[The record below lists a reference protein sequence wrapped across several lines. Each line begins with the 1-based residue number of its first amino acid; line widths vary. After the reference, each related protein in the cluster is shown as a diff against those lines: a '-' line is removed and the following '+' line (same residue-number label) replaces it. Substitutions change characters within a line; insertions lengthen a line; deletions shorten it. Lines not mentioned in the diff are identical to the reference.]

1 MPSQVV
7 HEVVRFR
14 SAAYFTFQD
23 MTYYLVNYYLVNYFL
38 VQMDRQTESDT
49 YEPTMHRWTKK
60 SILLRMHLRPA
71 HFSLISTFWTLPHS
85 MLFRKKQVGSC
96 QRQVAFFLMYLDSE
110 VQKLNVFGFG
120 EISTSAKGV
129 NHKPSRGHGV
139 DFREWMFLFVD
150 PLKAC

>member
-71 HFSLISTFWTLPHS
+71 HFSLISTF
-85 MLFRKKQVGSC
+85 
-96 QRQVAFFLMYLDSE
+96 
-110 VQKLNVFGFG
+110 
-120 EISTSAKGV
+120 
-129 NHKPSRGHGV
+129 
-139 DFREWMFLFVD
+139 
-150 PLKAC
+150 